1 MAKSATQ
8 SKPNFGSIMNMPVQ
22 DAERPPT
29 LPRGYYVCVVESF
42 REDKSSQKQTP
53 FTRFNLKV
61 IAPWE
66 KDGVIQADEDELEEY
81 GEVKDTILPLDF
93 YQTEKS
99 IYRLREFLEHCG
111 VDFADGKSFAQAV
124 PEARNAQVIA
134 RVTHRSSEDGSAT
147 FARVSS
153 TAPVEE

>member
-8 SKPNFGSIMNMPVQ
+8 QKPSFGSILSMPAQ
-22 DAERPPT
+22 DAVRPPT
-29 LPRGYYVCVVESF
+29 LPRGYYVCVVDSF

-53 FTRFNLKV
+53 YTEFQLKV
-61 IAPWE
+61 ISPWE

-81 GEVKDTILPLDF
+81 GEVRDAILNVQF

-99 IYRLREFLEHCG
+99 IYRLRQFLEHCG
-111 VDFADGKSFAQAV
+111 VDLSDGKSFEQAI
-124 PEARNAQVIA
+124 PECRNAQIIA
-134 RVTHRSSEDGSAT
+134 RVTHQTSQDGDAT
-147 FARVSS
+147 FAKVSR